1 MFTHS
6 YSLDSV
12 QNGSTALLIAAQKGH
27 CGIVRMLLE
36 AKADVNMKNNVS
48 ESCSSDG
55 VRALAES
62 SINCMCVVRV
72 SDNELV

>member
-12 QNGSTALLIAAQKGH
+12 QNGFTALLVAAQKGH

-36 AKADVNMKNNVS
+36 AKADINMENNVS

-55 VRALAES
+55 VCALAES
-62 SINCMCVVRV
+62 SINCVWCQ
-72 SDNELV
+72 